1 MPSPT
6 MAQSTY
12 VFIYLPAQVHPTVAG
27 RFDWEP
33 GVIPHVGKFVYAE
46 SYLANDAAV
55 PLDPIALPLRE
66 QVFAT
71 TLSSGFFGV
80 FRDAIPD
87 DWGRHV
93 ALKFHGSTLQ
103 TDLDYLWLPTADK
116 IGALAFGRSPHTP
129 VDERPLL
136 EWDQLEQSALLDAVQ
151 NIDRDIPLAAAEEA
165 AALAFGAGTSAGG
178 ARPKLSVRKGGSIW
192 LAKLNRQSDRFN
204 VVRVECAMLDL
215 AQACGITVPE
225 HGVER
230 VQGQDILLVKRFDRV
245 ITTEGIVRH
254 RMVSAGTVFQADE
267 AAARYSYTGSYPRL
281 ARELSRWTVTGDHD
295 RRELLRR
302 VAFNSLAS
310 VTDDHERNHALI
322 AQSTHFR
329 LSPAFDLVPHPGNTQ
344 RRYLALTIGSFGALA
359 ARQNIISSVDAFGL
373 SARGAN
379 DMIDEVQD
387 VVRTRWR
394 KCCKDCGVEDADIAR
409 VEGCFDPA
417 FFESEL
423 PPNAVM

>member
-1 MPSPT
+1 
-6 MAQSTY
+6 MAQTTY
-12 VFIYLPAQVHPTVAG
+12 VFVYLPGQVQSTVAG

-33 GVIPHVGKFVYAE
+33 AISPHVGEFVYAE
-46 SYLANDAAV
+46 SYLANNAAV
-55 PLDPIALPLRE
+55 PLDPIALPLRA

-93 ALKFHGSTLQ
+93 ALKLYGNSFQ
-103 TDLDYLWLPTADK
+103 TDFDYLWLHTADR
-116 IGALAFGRSPHTP
+116 IGALAFGKSTRVP
-129 VDERPLL
+129 VEEQPLL
-136 EWDQLEQSALLDAVQ
+136 EWEQLEQSPLLDAIR
-151 NIDRDIPLAAAEEA
+151 NIDRDIPLTPAEQE

-178 ARPKLSVRKGGSIW
+178 ARPKLSVRKNGNVW
-192 LAKLNRQSDRFN
+192 LAKLNRHSDRFD

-215 AQACGITVPE
+215 AAACGICVPE

-230 VQGQDILLVKRFDRV
+230 VQGQDILLVKRFDRAV
-245 ITTEGIVRH
+245 TTEGILRH

-267 AAARYSYTGSYPRL
+267 AAARSSYAGSYPRL
-281 ARELSRWTVTGDHD
+281 ARELSRWTVTGDLD
-295 RRELLRR
+295 RRELFRR

-322 AQSTHFR
+322 AENAHFR
-329 LSPAFDLVPHPGNTQ
+329 LSPAFDLVPQPGNTQ
-344 RRYLALTIGSFGALA
+344 RRYLALTVGEFGALA
-359 ARQNIISSVDAFGL
+359 ARQNLISSRDAFGL
-373 SARGAN
+373 SSGEAN
-379 DMIDEVQD
+379 GIIDEVQE
-387 VVRTRWR
+387 VVRVRWR
-394 KCCKDCGVEDADIAR
+394 KNCTDCGVGETDIAR
-409 VEGCFDPA
+409 IEGCFDPP